1 MTDQTHIYDIITT
14 CINGLIY
21 MQTIFFL
28 NSLWTLIQDN
38 YSQINT
44 VQIVLYAANAW
55 NKINHFFETYTPTII
70 KTSAYQINY
79 LYNTII
85 AEVMG
90 YKIEPFTSQWIS
102 ISWTSRIQSETSAQY
117 GTKYHD
123 IYHLEFLPFTDIFE
137 NIYNIIHIINPI
149 YLTNEVVIFIVN
161 QKERIV
167 RILYHSNVFNQT
179 GFDEKK
185 QVFEFF
191 KTVYNN
197 IEAFF
202 FTKNSKTKSTVRF
215 LAVTYTHPD
224 MDAHTIDLDVKP
236 EYFLEKNEILSY
248 TFISRLLEYQPDK
261 SYVFD
266 DRYVVRII
274 DGNIKTVELT
284 SNQYILVG
292 LRDYQII
299 TL

>member
-1 MTDQTHIYDIITT
+1 MSINTNIQDIITT
-14 CINGLIY
+14 CINAIIY
-21 MQTIFFL
+21 IESIFL
-28 NSLWTLIQDN
+28 LDQLWTFVQDN
-38 YSQINT
+38 SSQINP

-55 NKINHFFETYTPTII
+55 NKISDFFATYTPNIV
-70 KTSAYQINY
+70 KTCAYQINH

-123 IYHLEFLPFTDIFE
+123 IYHFLLLPFTDIFE
-137 NIYNIIHIINPI
+137 NMYDIIHIINPI

-167 RILYHSNVFNQT
+167 RILYHSHVSNKP

-266 DRYVVRII
+266 DRYVVRVI

-284 SNQYILVG
+284 SNQYVLVG
-292 LRDYQII
+292 IRDYQII

>member
-1 MTDQTHIYDIITT
+1 MTINADIQNIITT
-14 CINGLIY
+14 CINAMIY
-21 MQTIFFL
+21 MQTIFL
-28 NSLWTLIQDN
+28 LDRLWNFVQDTS
-38 YSQINT
+38 YQINT
-44 VQIVLYAANAW
+44 VQMVLYVANAW
-55 NKINHFFETYTPTII
+55 NTINDFVATYTPNMI
-70 KTSAYQINY
+70 KTCVCQTGY
-79 LYNTII
+79 LCNAMI

-90 YKIEPFTSQWIS
+90 YKIEPFASDWIS
-102 ISWTSRIQSETSAQY
+102 ISWTSRIQYETSAQY
-117 GTKYHD
+117 GTNYRD
-123 IYHLEFLPFTDIFE
+123 IYHFPLPFTKIFE
-137 NIYNIIHIINPI
+137 NIYHLIHIINPI

-167 RILYHSNVFNQT
+167 RILYHSRASNKT
-179 GFDEKK
+179 EFDEKK

-202 FTKNSKTKSTVRF
+202 FIKNSKSKSTVRF

-224 MDAHTIDLDVKP
+224 MGEHTIDLDVKSL
-236 EYFLEKNEILSY
+236 YFVEKNEILSY

-266 DRYVVRII
+266 DRYVIRII
-274 DGNIKTVELT
+274 DGNIQTFELT
-284 SNQYILVG
+284 SNQYVVLG
-292 LRDYQII
+292 GRDYQII

>member
-1 MTDQTHIYDIITT
+1 
-14 CINGLIY
+14 

-117 GTKYHD
+117 GTKYND
-123 IYHLEFLPFTDIFE
+123 IYHLQFLPFTDIFE

-167 RILYHSNVFNQT
+167 RILYHSNVFNKT

-202 FTKNSKTKSTVRF
+202 FTKNSKTKSTVQF

-284 SNQYILVG
+284 SNQYVLVG